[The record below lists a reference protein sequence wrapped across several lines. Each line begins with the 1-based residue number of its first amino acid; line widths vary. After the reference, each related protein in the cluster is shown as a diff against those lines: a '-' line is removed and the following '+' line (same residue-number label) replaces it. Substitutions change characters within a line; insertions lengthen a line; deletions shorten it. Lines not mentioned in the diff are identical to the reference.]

1 MAAATVSTRTQTFWL
16 RHKRTT
22 LSLDSVPDLH
32 NQPDLVDLLSDQV
45 LELIETGLQTPIVL
59 IDGRA
64 GSGKST
70 LADLLQRKLFK
81 EGESLPRVI
90 HMDDLYLGWDGLQ
103 AGVDYL
109 QRFILGPVSRREGA
123 SWQDFDWASLAD
135 AEAGAALE
143 RTGQWRE
150 FRGGTPLIIEG
161 CGSLGRA
168 SAEVANIGVWLEVDE
183 AIRHERWL
191 AREGGSEHWAQ
202 WAAQEL
208 EFYAREKSVEL
219 ATIFGS

>member
-1 MAAATVSTRTQTFWL
+1 M
-16 RHKRTT
+16 
-22 LSLDSVPDLH
+22 PDLH
-32 NQPDLVDLLSDQV
+32 NQQDLVDLLSDQV

-123 SWQDFDWASLAD
+123 SWQEFDWASLAN
-135 AEAGAALE
+135 AAVGAAPE

-168 SAEVANIGVWLEVDE
+168 SAEIADIRVWLEVDE
-183 AIRHERWL
+183 AVRHERWL
-191 AREGGSEHWAQ
+191 AREGGGEHWAQ

-208 EFYAREKSVEL
+208 EFYAREKSAEL
-219 ATIFGS
+219 ATIFGN

>member
-183 AIRHERWL
+183 TVRHERWL